1 MMTALDRSPWLH
13 AELNDGGLRQIINR
27 IVSASDKVVGRGHG
41 SQITLQE
48 QELERAKEVYPN
60 FATFIDKLLVLAGVL
75 ERQSSTISESMME
88 LPLGEWLAQHVDPE
102 ELQQGLALKPIPRPV
117 AMFEPIPRNKE
128 ESEEASSSSSS
139 SSEASSLE
147 ASKDRSR
154 QKTSSSES
162 SSDDDSDDS
171 DN

>member
-1 MMTALDRSPWLH
+1 MTALDRSPWLH

-128 ESEEASSSSSS
+128 ESEEASSSSSETS
-139 SSEASSLE
+139 SSEVSKNRSL
-147 ASKDRSR
+147 K
-154 QKTSSSES
+154 KTSSSES